1 MWFCILITIAG
12 CWQYEKKAKLWAGEI
27 LDNLDLS
34 VGYPGAMKALG
45 GANPMLIKHQK
56 VKKDVDLDIVGGRWF
71 AQTL

>member
-1 MWFCILITIAG
+1 M
-12 CWQYEKKAKLWAGEI
+12 WAGEI

-56 VKKDVDLDIVGGRWF
+56 VKKDVDLDIVGGRLF